1 MTDFLIKQGRI
12 QRMVNIEK
20 YIVTQLGIQKYASYG

>member
-20 YIVTQLGIQKYASYG
+20 YIVTQLGIKKYTSYG